1 MTEFIQVITTVD
13 DESKAKE
20 IQNILVHKRAAAC
33 AQVFGPISSC
43 FWWEGKVEKAK
54 EWICVAKLR
63 SEDYKIAENLI
74 KENHPYDVPEIVAI
88 PISSGNIDYLNW
100 IKNVTK
106 S

>member
-1 MTEFIQVITTVD
+1 MTEFIQIITTVD

-20 IQNILVHKRAAAC
+20 IQNILVQKRVAAC

-43 FWWEGKVEKAK
+43 FWWEEKIEKAK

-63 SEDYKIAENLI
+63 SEDYKRAESLI
-74 KENHPYDVPEIVAI
+74 KENHPYDVPEIIAI
-88 PISSGNIDYLNW
+88 QISSGNIDYLNW

-106 S
+106 F